1 MASIILLDGG
11 MGQELIKRSKAPI
24 TPLWSSE
31 VMLGQPE
38 LVEGLH
44 KDYIDAGAQVITL
57 NTYAATPGRLKRD
70 ADVTLLKPLHDS
82 AMRAA
87 ERAVSQASNKNT
99 RIAACLPPL
108 MASYVADAA
117 PEYQECLEQYAQI
130 VDLQNPIADLFIC
143 ETMSN
148 IKEAKAAVTVAKQTG
163 KEIWVSFVLGD
174 NKQALRS
181 GESLRSAIDEMQKLN
196 VDAILVN
203 CGSPETID
211 GAMPELIK
219 NVKYTGAY
227 ANIFTSVEKLE
238 VGGTVEHLQERQDMC
253 AQRYNSYGLKW
264 AEAGARILGGCC
276 GIGPEHIQGLHD
288 ALIEAGH
295 EITHK
300 I

>member
-1 MASIILLDGG
+1 MTSIILLDGG

-57 NTYAATPGRLKRD
+57 NTYTATPGRLKRD
-70 ADVTLLKPLHDS
+70 ADATLLKPLHES

-87 ERAVSQASNKNT
+87 ERAISQVPNTNT

-108 MASYVADAA
+108 MASYIVDAA

-163 KEIWVSFVLGD
+163 KEIWVSFVLAES
-174 NKQALRS
+174 QQTLRS
-181 GESLRSAIDEMQKLN
+181 GESLRTAIDEMHKLS
-196 VDAILVN
+196 VDAVLIN
-203 CGSPETID
+203 CGSPESID

-219 NVKYTGAY
+219 SFTCTGAY

-238 VGGTVEHLQERQDMC
+238 AGGTVEHMQERKDMC

-295 EITHK
+295 EITYK
-300 I
+300 L